1 MFRRIRS
8 SVPAMALAIA
18 LLASSAYAAGEV
30 GTPAADFDL
39 QVLGGGT
46 ETLSQHEG
54 EVVVLFMLGYG

>member
-1 MFRRIRS
+1 
-8 SVPAMALAIA
+8 MALAIA